1 MSTAPN
7 LQVRPMSVSRLD
19 ICFGEYHRPV
29 GAAVVVDVLPIHVSV
44 VLNVAYRTLKFVM

>member
-29 GAAVVVDVLPIHVSV
+29 GAAVVDVLPIHVSV
-44 VLNVAYRTLKFVM
+44 VLKVAYRTLKFVM